1 MNAPHTLFPQV
12 PPSSTGPAMGQ
23 SHIHESARAQVAGAA
38 HYIDDLPEVKG
49 TLYAA
54 PILSTVAHGRLNGVD
69 SRAALALSGVR
80 GVVLAADVPGDKLLA
95 AFAHDEPVFAVDT
108 VQHMGQVV
116 GLVVADSVMQ
126 ARRAARAVQLDITP
140 LPAVLSVQAA
150 LQAESYV
157 LPPVFVR
164 RGDAAAGLAQAPHRL
179 QGAFEVGG
187 QEHFYLEGQIAYA
200 IPQEQKQWSIHS
212 STQHPG

>member
-69 SRAALALSGVR
+69 ARAALALSGVR

-95 AFAHDEPVFAVDT
+95 AFAQSGDQDPSECPPT
-108 VQHMGQVV
+108 V
-116 GLVVADSVMQ
+116 GLQRVDPQKVYGPQ
-126 ARRAARAVQLDITP
+126 P
-140 LPAVLSVQAA
+140 
-150 LQAESYV
+150 
-157 LPPVFVR
+157 
-164 RGDAAAGLAQAPHRL
+164 
-179 QGAFEVGG
+179 GG
-187 QEHFYLEGQIAYA
+187 IKKTFL
-200 IPQEQKQWSIHS
+200 
-212 STQHPG
+212 